1 MQRQSLGGSPAS
13 KLHQTHGGPN
23 DQTLTVVDSPNR
35 NKDLSVFSTTASS
48 SSSSSISAAYQD
60 DEDHKASKPHRLS
73 SPPPIAPHKSIHVIP
88 VLTLLC
94 FLILFL
100 FSHIPSQSDL
110 AQFNGFTKLPGSA
123 KRVVSADS
131 EIDDIGR
138 FIDIRKSDV
147 LAIRSLRNL
156 QDTQTQKL
164 VPRSRSHRKIA
175 DF

>member
-100 FSHIPSQSDL
+100 FSHIPSQSGTLLISQRLL
-110 AQFNGFTKLPGSA
+110 ARLFL
-123 KRVVSADS
+123 
-131 EIDDIGR
+131 I
-138 FIDIRKSDV
+138 
-147 LAIRSLRNL
+147 
-156 QDTQTQKL
+156 
-164 VPRSRSHRKIA
+164 
-175 DF
+175 